1 MNGHTL
7 LLFQKD
13 NNPDS
18 RTWTEHEN
26 IILAVEAI
34 IAMYETRLAE
44 SHPTRGHI
52 HYQVGDLIGFIGQCR
67 EFAALVYDQMINA
80 YVPKDKAWLQE
91 KIVTH
96 LRKKLENQNH
106 INDGTVNGHQSGKR
120 NNRGF

>member
-13 NNPDS
+13 NSPDS

-26 IILAVEAI
+26 ITLAVEAI

-52 HYQVGDLIGFIGQCR
+52 HYQVGDLIGFISQCR
-67 EFAALVYDQMINA
+67 EFAALVA
-80 YVPKDKAWLQE
+80 E
-91 KIVTH
+91 KEIIENSSEWNV
-96 LRKKLENQNH
+96 LRQNRQTNEILH
-106 INDGTVNGHQSGKR
+106 IQSERTSLRSGRYTKNIR
-120 NNRGF
+120 